1 VSQADFMKACA
12 DTARDSRDIEIAK
25 KTATIDRQ
33 LKTLEDKLA
42 REERELR
49 EDEADLQH
57 RKMEEMGTHAE
68 NVLGL
73 FTGSRSTRKLSSSLS
88 KRRMTENAK
97 AEVEESI
104 TAISQFK
111 KQIAELERQREEL
124 IVEINDRWG
133 RVVNEVSEVSI
144 NPKKTDIYINLF
156 GVAWM
161 PYYNVQA
168 GLVELELPAFGVE

>member
-1 VSQADFMKACA
+1 MKACA
-12 DTARDSRDIEIAK
+12 DTARDARDAEIAK
-25 KTATIDRQ
+25 KVATLDRQ
-33 LKTLEDKLA
+33 VKTLEDKLA

-49 EDEADLQH
+49 EDEADLQN

-97 AEVEESI
+97 ADVEESVD
-104 TAISQFK
+104 AIAQFK
-111 KQIAELERQREEL
+111 KDLAEKERQREEV
-124 IVEINDRWG
+124 IAEINDRWG
-133 RVVNEVSEVSI
+133 RMVNETGEITI
-144 NPKKTDIYINLF
+144 NPKKTDIFVNLF

-161 PYYNVQA
+161 PYYLVQSGA
-168 GLVELELPAFGVE
+168 ETLELPAFGAE